1 MNNKRSRKHI
11 IYALV
16 SFACPIV
23 AFFAMDLYQS
33 TINADF
39 WQSLVPGDDS
49 SNTAGALMGFV
60 EVIQL
65 IYSLLAG
72 CFVGL
77 VFSILSLRNRR
88 RILSLGTA
96 ALIFNGVPLLLL
108 VALIIRGL
116 INGF

>member
-49 SNTAGALMGFV
+49 SNTAGAMMAIGEL
-60 EVIQL
+60 IQM
-65 IYSLLAG
+65 IYSLLLA
-72 CFVGL
+72 CFIGL
-77 VFSILSLRNRR
+77 IFAILSLRHRR

-96 ALIFNGVPLLLL
+96 ALIFNGVPLLML
-108 VALIIRGL
+108 VALVIRGL
-116 INGF
+116 VNGF